1 MQSITQATFFIYHS
15 TADGRGV
22 APFMPAFSRQH
33 QTLESKMLLT
43 IFSFCLTSVSLS
55 ALALFLNNKKGIWPA
70 KIRTTY
76 LQISV
81 SEHAKTENQ
90 GENDRK
96 RSIR

>member
-76 LQISV
+76 LQIFCFR
-81 SEHAKTENQ
+81 TC
-90 GENDRK
+90 
-96 RSIR
+96 